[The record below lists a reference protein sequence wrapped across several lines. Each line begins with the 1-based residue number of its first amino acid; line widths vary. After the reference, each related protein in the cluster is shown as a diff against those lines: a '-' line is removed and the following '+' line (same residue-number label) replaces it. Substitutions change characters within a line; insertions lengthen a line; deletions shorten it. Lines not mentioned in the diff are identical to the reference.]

1 MLILAF
7 LERVG
12 NACLIRRR
20 GDIAD
25 QTGCICPTRHLTIPL
40 FQKMIEVPLNVRF
53 ANVIFISLK
62 SSVLQTRINK
72 TIEKGSVLNPQSAVR
87 RRCNAVK
94 IPLECFNII
103 IPNRMSAAMAM
114 SKRLE
119 AAKFLYSTLVNAII
133 CLWCNLYFILSFLIK
148 FDFILGL
155 LLRVLFQVWFNN

>member
-1 MLILAF
+1 MF
-7 LERVG
+7 DKEK
-12 NACLIRRR
+12 
-20 GDIAD
+20 
-25 QTGCICPTRHLTIPL
+25 TRYSRSKWMHLSNTPSIQL

-53 ANVIFISLK
+53 ANVTFISLK

-72 TIEKGSVLNPQSAVR
+72 TIEKGSVLNPRSAVR

-119 AAKFLYSTLVNAII
+119 AANFFVFNSGQCDYLSLMQ
-133 CLWCNLYFILSFLIK
+133 FIFYT
-148 FDFILGL
+148 F
-155 LLRVLFQVWFNN
+155 VFNKI

>member
-7 LERVG
+7 LEKVG

-20 GDIAD
+20 RDIAD

-94 IPLECFNII
+94 IPLECFSII

-119 AAKFLYSTLVNAII
+119 AAKFFVFNSGQCDYLSLMQFIFYTFVFNKILLYIGFII
-133 CLWCNLYFILSFLIK
+133 KSPISSVI
-148 FDFILGL
+148 
-155 LLRVLFQVWFNN
+155 